1 MDELLHAM
9 ISGGQARV
17 AAVSGGGLV
26 AEAQKLHGLSRVAT
40 AALGRQLMMTAM
52 MASQLKNAGDRV
64 STILRGDGPAGSL
77 ICTGAPGP
85 LVKGYAT
92 NPSVELPPTAAGKL
106 DVGGYVGHTGK
117 LTVVRDLPVGDPYVG
132 VCSLVSGEI
141 AEDFAQYFTVSEQ
154 QPSLVYLG
162 VRMDAQSG
170 RVRAAGGMLVQSMP
184 GCPDALIDA
193 LQARAAGIAA
203 LSHLLDEGRPLQA
216 AVEETL
222 AGLDLAVVER
232 FAPALRCDCSRER
245 VERALIAVGAGELR
259 DMIDRDGGAEIKCH
273 FCNTEYRFTA
283 AQLEQLL
290 SQAGEDAHG
299 KEAAEKG

>member
-1 MDELLHAM
+1 M
-9 ISGGQARV
+9 
-17 AAVSGGGLV
+17 
-26 AEAQKLHGLSRVAT
+26 
-40 AALGRQLMMTAM
+40 
-52 MASQLKNAGDRV
+52 
-64 STILRGDGPAGSL
+64 
-77 ICTGAPGP
+77 
-85 LVKGYAT
+85 KGYAT

-162 VRMDAQSG
+162 VRMDAQSS
-170 RVRAAGGMLVQSMP
+170 RVRAAGGMLVQPMP